1 MLRSTILIPA
11 YQPNENMVNIVK
23 QLSEIGYSHILI
35 VDDGSDEATH
45 GYFLRAEMYGATLL
59 HHSRNLGKGA
69 ALRTGIQYAKE
80 HFPDD
85 IGIVTA
91 DADGQHLP
99 E

>member
-45 GYFLRAEMYGATLL
+45 GYLTWAKVQHYVPASNMQKSIFRMTSVSSPQMQMVSICLL
-59 HHSRNLGKGA
+59 IS
-69 ALRTGIQYAKE
+69 
-80 HFPDD
+80 
-85 IGIVTA
+85 IGL
-91 DADGQHLP
+91 HRL
-99 E
+99 